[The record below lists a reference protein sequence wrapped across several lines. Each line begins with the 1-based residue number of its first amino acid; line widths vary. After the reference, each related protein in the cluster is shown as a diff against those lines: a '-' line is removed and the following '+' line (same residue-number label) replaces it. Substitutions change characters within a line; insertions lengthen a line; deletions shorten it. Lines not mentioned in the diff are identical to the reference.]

1 MFLLIVFFLV
11 SIIFSFLCSV
21 WEAVLLS
28 VTNTFVEVEQQKGTK
43 TGQLLSEFKENIDRP
58 LAAILTLNTIAH
70 TVGAIGVGAMA
81 TKVWPDSPMSTIV
94 VPVVMTL
101 AILILSE
108 IIPKTFGANYWK
120 SLAGFTTRSINFIIL
135 LLYPLVWFSQLITKF
150 LKKDKD
156 ASVLSRAD
164 FATMA
169 KLAGSKGV
177 MKNQESR
184 IVENLM
190 KFNKIEAKDI
200 MTPRTVMKSSKEETT
215 IQEFFD
221 ANPKLRFSRIP
232 VYKET
237 KDNIT
242 GFFLKDDLLTALIT
256 KKGDQAL
263 KSIMREIVVVNE
275 NMLIL
280 NLFDQL
286 MEKKNH
292 IALVVDEYG
301 GTAGL
306 VTMED
311 VIETL
316 LGMEIVDEFDNAD
329 DMQAFARKKW
339 EERAKGLGL
348 LETNGDQAS
357 DQATVSK

>member
-1 MFLLIVFFLV
+1 MTLLIFFFLI

-28 VTNTFVEVEQQKGTK
+28 VTNTFVEIELQKGTK
-43 TGQLLSEFKENIDRP
+43 TGTLLKEFKANIDKP
-58 LAAILTLNTIAH
+58 LAAILTLNTVAH
-70 TVGAIGVGAMA
+70 TVGAIGVGAVA
-81 TKVWPDSPMSTIV
+81 SKEWPNHPMSTIV

-108 IIPKTFGANYWK
+108 IIPKTLGANYWK
-120 SLAGFTTRSINFIIL
+120 SLAGFTTKSISFIIAA
-135 LLYPLVWFSQLITKF
+135 LYPLVWISQWITKG
-150 LKKDKD
+150 LKKDKSK
-156 ASVLSRAD
+156 SVLSRSD

-169 KLAGSKGV
+169 KMARTSGV
-177 MKNQESR
+177 MQNQESR

-190 KFNKIEAKDI
+190 KFNGIEARDI
-200 MTPRTVMKSSKEETT
+200 MTPRTVMKSAKEKDT
-215 IQEFFD
+215 IDAFFAD
-221 ANPKLRFSRIP
+221 NPALRFSRIP
-232 VYKET
+232 MYGET

-242 GFFLKDDLLTALIT
+242 GFFLKDDLLTAII
-256 KKGDQAL
+256 KKQGQNTLDTIKRDIL
-263 KSIMREIVVVNE
+263 VVNE

-280 NLFDQL
+280 KLFDQL
-286 MEKKNH
+286 MDKKNH

-316 LGMEIVDEFDNAD
+316 LGMEIVDEFDNAE

-339 EERAKGLGL
+339 KERAKSLGL
-348 LETNGDQAS
+348 IEPE

>member
-1 MFLLIVFFLV
+1 MGLLLLFFLV
-11 SIIFSFLCSV
+11 SIVFSFLCSV

-28 VTNTFVEVEQQKGTK
+28 VTRTFVEVEQQKGTR
-43 TGQLLSEFKENIDRP
+43 TGALLSEYKENIDRP

-70 TVGAIGVGAMA
+70 TVGAIGVGAVA
-81 TKVWPDSPMSTIV
+81 SKIWPDQPMSTIV

-108 IIPKTFGANYWK
+108 IIPKTIGANYWK
-120 SLAGFTTRSINFIIL
+120 GLAGFTTKSISFIITI
-135 LLYPLVWFSQLITKF
+135 LYPLVWISQLITKS

-156 ASVLSRAD
+156 KSVLSRSD

-169 KLAGSKGV
+169 KLARSKGV
-177 MKNQESR
+177 MKTQESR

-190 KFNKIEAKDI
+190 RFNNIEAKDI

-215 IQEFFD
+215 ISEFFEE
-221 ANPKLRFSRIP
+221 NQKLRFSRIP
-232 VYKET
+232 VYKDT

-256 KKGDQAL
+256 KKGQESL
-263 KSIMREIVVVNE
+263 KSIMREIIVVNE

-280 NLFDQL
+280 NLFDKL

-348 LETNGDQAS
+348 LEADG

>member
-1 MFLLIVFFLV
+1 MGLLIFFFLI

-28 VTNTFVEVEQQKGTK
+28 VTNTFVEVELQKGTT
-43 TGQLLSEFKENIDRP
+43 TGKLLSEFKTNIDKP
-58 LAAILTLNTIAH
+58 LAAILTLNTVAH
-70 TVGAIGVGAMA
+70 TVGAIGVGAVA
-81 TKVWPDSPMSTIV
+81 SKEWPDHPMSTIV

-108 IIPKTFGANYWK
+108 IIPKTLGANYWK
-120 SLAGFTTRSINFIIL
+120 SLAGFTTKSIKLIITI
-135 LLYPLVWFSQLITKF
+135 LYPLVWISQWITKG
-150 LKKDKD
+150 LKKDKSK
-156 ASVLSRAD
+156 SVLSRSD

-169 KLAGSKGV
+169 KMAGTSGV

-190 KFNKIEAKDI
+190 KFNGIEAKDI
-200 MTPRTVMKSSKEETT
+200 MTPRTVMKSTKEETS
-215 IQEFFD
+215 IAAFFEE
-221 ANPKLRFSRIP
+221 NPKLRFSRIP
-232 VYKET
+232 VYTET

-242 GFFLKDDLLTALIT
+242 GFFLKDDLLTALI
-256 KKGDQAL
+256 KKEGENTL
-263 KSIMREIVVVNE
+263 KTIKREIIVVNE

-316 LGMEIVDEFDNAD
+316 LGMEIVDEFDNAE
-329 DMQAFARKKW
+329 DMQAYARKKW
-339 EERAKGLGL
+339 KERAKGLGL
-348 LETNGDQAS
+348 IEPLE